1 MSNNHKK
8 MESVLA
14 KDLGRAMNDLRK
26 SLGDKVV
33 GLLMT
38 DLESQ
43 GVILGGNKSY
53 NLKNVEIALKNT
65 FGQDGGE
72 LLMDMIRKSLQQNL

>member
-1 MSNNHKK
+1 MG
-8 MESVLA
+8 SVPS

-33 GLLMT
+33 GLLIT
-38 DLESQ
+38 DLERQ
-43 GVILGGNKSY
+43 GVMLGGDESY
-53 NLKNVEIALKNT
+53 NLKNVELALKKT

-72 LLMDMIRKSLQQNL
+72 LLMDMISNSLQQNL

>member
-1 MSNNHKK
+1 